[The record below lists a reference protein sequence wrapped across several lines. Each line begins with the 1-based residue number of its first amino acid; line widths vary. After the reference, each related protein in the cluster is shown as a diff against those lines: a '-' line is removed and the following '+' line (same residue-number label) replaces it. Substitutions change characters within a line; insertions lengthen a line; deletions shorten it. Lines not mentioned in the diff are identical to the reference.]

1 MDATT
6 KHFYME
12 MGYSE
17 QQVLK
22 AYEYSQR
29 KKVDIL
35 DALSLLLQPNQPQAQ
50 PQNQQPPPKKGDS
63 SATQQ
68 KSVPKSSNSSFLTPL
83 SQIRG
88 SDYEILYSR
97 SSKFNPLSSKYELR

>member
-1 MDATT
+1 MIAPLDAKT

-17 QQVLK
+17 QQVIK

-35 DALSLLLQPNQPQAQ
+35 DAFSLMLSPTQPQS
-50 PQNQQPPPKKGDS
+50 NQPPPKK
-63 SATQQ
+63 
-68 KSVPKSSNSSFLTPL
+68 
-83 SQIRG
+83 
-88 SDYEILYSR
+88 
-97 SSKFNPLSSKYELR
+97 